1 MSDFMRA
8 SLIRAI
14 RTVCQTAVATI
25 GTAMVL
31 SDVNWS
37 MVISASLLAGLLSIL
52 TSIATGLPEVDVRTD
67 DGIEYEPY
75 DEDEDADEDYEDD
88 NEPDNFDE
96 YDDELYDEE
105 VEAYEH

>member
-1 MSDFMRA
+1 MNTFVKA

-14 RTVCQTAVATI
+14 RTVCQTAAAII
-25 GTAMVL
+25 GTATVM

-37 MVISASLLAGLLSIL
+37 MVISASILAGIFSIL
-52 TSIATGLPEVDVRTD
+52 TSIATGLPEVDVRRD
-67 DGIEYEPY
+67 GGIEYEPY

-88 NEPDNFDE
+88 DEPDSFDE